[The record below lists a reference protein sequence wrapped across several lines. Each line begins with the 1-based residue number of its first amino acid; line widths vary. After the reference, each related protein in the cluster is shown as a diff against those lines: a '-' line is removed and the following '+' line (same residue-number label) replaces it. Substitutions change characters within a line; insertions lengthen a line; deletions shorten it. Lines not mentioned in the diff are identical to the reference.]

1 MSTSENKPDVMEECQ
16 GALIQHGPLNRRIYL
31 MKLGDADPAE
41 LLPALEKLVRKHGYT
56 KIFAKVPASKA
67 APFLSAQFHQEASI
81 PGFFNGKEE
90 ALFLGKYFDPERAV
104 EKTAEEL
111 DGVIELAKKK
121 GNAGKKKQSLL
132 EGAILR
138 QCTEQDA
145 QVMARIYAE
154 VFPSYPFPIT
164 EPDYLIETMR
174 THIVYYGI
182 EVQGQLVALS
192 SAEMDE
198 KASNVEMTDFAT
210 LPKWLGHGFA
220 VHLLSQMEVD
230 MVVRGINTAYTIA
243 RSVSPGMNITFAKL
257 GYQFG
262 GRLKNNTNISGN
274 IESMNI
280 WYK

>member
-1 MSTSENKPDVMEECQ
+1 MEKCQ
-16 GALIQHGPLNRRIYL
+16 GALIQHGPLNQRIYL
-31 MKLGDADPAE
+31 MKLGDADPGC
-41 LLPALEKLVRKHGYT
+41 LLPALEKLVAENGYT

-67 APFLSAQFHQEASI
+67 APLLSAQFLQEASI

-90 ALFLGKYFDPERAV
+90 ALFLGKYFCTERAV
-104 EKTAEEL
+104 EKTAKEL
-111 DGVIELAKKK
+111 DRIIELAKEK
-121 GNAGKKKQSLL
+121 GRAGKKKQLL
-132 EGAILR
+132 LAGATLR

-145 QVMARIYAE
+145 PAMARIYAE

-164 EPDYLIETMR
+164 DPDYLIQTMR
-174 THIVYYGI
+174 THIAYYGI
-182 EVQGQLVALS
+182 EVEGQLVALS

-220 VHLLSQMEVD
+220 VHLLDQMEID
-230 MVVRGINTAYTIA
+230 MAKRGIETAYTIA
-243 RSVSPGMNITFAKL
+243 RSVSPGMNITFAKRD
-257 GYQFG
+257 YQFG

-280 WYK
+280 WFKKFEV